1 MIRKILCLM
10 LLGMMA
16 MPVLAE
22 DSPGASIDK
31 KVGHALLDAITT
43 QFREMAI
50 SGSGGPERV
59 DKALQQFMTDARK
72 AKDQK
77 QIDQV
82 FFARYRRIVAVMKLA
97 IIHDPSGILGAIT
110 EQEIAHFVNDILG
123 EEMKATPSSQA
134 LGQVAMAIS
143 EEILNLHL
151 YLDDFEAKEKLREAF
166 NKKFSE
172 VRPKKE
178 SAKEDS

>member
-1 MIRKILCLM
+1 MRKTLCLV
-10 LLGMMA
+10 LLGVMT

-31 KVGHALLDAITT
+31 KVGYALLDAITT

-50 SGSGGPERV
+50 SGSGGPEKV
-59 DKALQQFMTDARK
+59 DQALQKFMSDAKK
-72 AKDQK
+72 AKDLK

-97 IIHDPSGILGAIT
+97 IIHDPSGILGAVA

-123 EEMKATPSSQA
+123 EDMKATPSSEA

-151 YLDDFEAKEKLREAF
+151 YLDDFETKEKLREAF

-172 VRPKKE
+172 
-178 SAKEDS
+178 AKRSTFS